1 MITLGIRAEPKQVSF
16 VVYCSD
22 ENRLLCVDKVTVPQA
37 LDTPEQLKYIRN
49 NILDVLREYKVE
61 RAALRVAEG
70 IAKNKS
76 LPRYYLEA
84 VIQEAFSSSNL
95 SAFSI
100 MRSSTIIKNLKIN
113 KKQYDQ
119 ILDSSQKIKDIDNS
133 KFKKATNEA
142 LMVAIAVACHDWC
155 TYIV

>member
-1 MITLGIRAEPKQVSF
+1 MITLGIRAEPKQISF

-22 ENRLLCVDKVTVPQA
+22 ENKLLCVDKVTVPQA

-100 MRSSTIIKNLKIN
+100 MRSSTIIKDLKIN

-142 LMVAIAVACHDWC
+142 LMVAIAVASHD
-155 TYIV
+155 